1 MVIWRTFLWQLW
13 WWVLMTNENHCLVSC
28 ALSFS
33 CVWILCF
40 EIFRCLFCALMTQ
53 ILRIAAPRKVKW
65 GSTIPSLGFSFCRFV
80 ITPGSLNHCLWIRSQ
95 HGNQSRIVL
104 VSKLA
109 AHGCAGFPPQHPLE
123 FSAPHLHHLGWHSN
137 SSIVF
142 GRLWPNWSQDLCG
155 WSVHVQDNYP
165 SGRLT
170 HQIAHIWGHIIQLG
184 WPCLALSPLPPL
196 ENYNHA
202 AFAMFNWANLVVC
215 INIGNS
221 WPP

>member
-1 MVIWRTFLWQLW
+1 
-13 WWVLMTNENHCLVSC
+13 MTNENHCPVSC

-33 CVWILCF
+33 CVWICRF
-40 EIFRCLFCALMTQ
+40 EIFRCLFWALMTQ

-104 VSKLA
+104 VSKFPSPWVRWLPSTTPPGVLSPPLTPSWLA
-109 AHGCAGFPPQHPLE
+109 QLR
-123 FSAPHLHHLGWHSN
+123 SN
-137 SSIVF
+137 PSIVF

-202 AFAMFNWANLVVC
+202 VFAMFNWANLVVC